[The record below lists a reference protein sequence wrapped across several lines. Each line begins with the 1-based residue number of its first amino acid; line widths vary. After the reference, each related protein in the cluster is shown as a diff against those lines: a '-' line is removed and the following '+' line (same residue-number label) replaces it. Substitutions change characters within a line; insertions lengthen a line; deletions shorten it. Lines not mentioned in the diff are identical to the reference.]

1 VLTLDSDPSKR
12 LTGKVTAVANV
23 GEQRPNT
30 DAKVFEVKILV
41 DQADSTLRP
50 GMTTG
55 NAIETKAVKGV
66 LSIPL
71 EAVTTENDVP
81 YVYKRRGAGVVR
93 QEVATGAMNDDAV
106 VVTRG
111 LEEGDRVMLT
121 MPPNKDAIETVRLPG
136 SGKVPK
142 SSAGDTAA
150 GRAVPVKPDSTPAKG
165 APPPPAA
172 KP

>member
-1 VLTLDSDPSKR
+1 
-12 LTGKVTAVANV
+12 VTAVANV

-55 NAIETKAVKGV
+55 NAIETMAVKGA
-66 LSIPL
+66 LSVPL
-71 EAVTTENDVP
+71 EAVTTEDNVP

-121 MPPNKDAIETVRLPG
+121 MPPDKNAIETVRLPG
-136 SGKVPK
+136 SGNEPK
-142 SSAGDTAA
+142 SPPGDTAA
-150 GRAVPVKPDSTPAKG
+150 GRAVPVKPDTTPATRAP
-165 APPPPAA
+165 APPLAA